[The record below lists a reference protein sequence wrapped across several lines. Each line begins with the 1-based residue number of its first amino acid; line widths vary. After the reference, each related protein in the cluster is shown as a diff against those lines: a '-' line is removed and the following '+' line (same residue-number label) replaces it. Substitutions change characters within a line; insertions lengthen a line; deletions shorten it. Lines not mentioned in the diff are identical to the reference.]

1 MKRTHALHLAGLL
14 LLTTFGCVEQ
24 DPAFTVTPA
33 GGVRLVVAL
42 PRSLEAVPVAQVT
55 STVTHDGGPE
65 EAVPLSLTPDGGAS
79 WSADVEPVSSGEA
92 VGLRVDALDGA
103 GAVVATVS
111 LEEAVTL
118 PLQGE
123 ALVVMVPHPAATLPG
138 PGNTAPRIHAVVAS
152 KARASFGE
160 QVQLRAWAS
169 DLEPTDTLTYA
180 WSSSSGALDCA
191 GAACT
196 LTVLPEPDAGL
207 GPNKNIKDGLRVE
220 VRVTDVRGAV
230 STLQFRIGAGTV
242 GAEGALRDTRFNRWP
257 VAPVEAAPQPLAVGA
272 PFLVPTATTDEDGL
286 SDPLTYAWTSTCAGS
301 FDNDTLATPVFT
313 PSAEPANCGCQL
325 NAAVSDPF
333 GGSVTQTV
341 NLCVRQSAPP
351 VLGATS
357 QSAPGARAGERVTFT
372 VAATDPRS
380 EPLTFT
386 WTTNTGAVGTAAGSG
401 TTSTVDWTQ
410 LSCVPPDVTPTV
422 EVTVTNASG
431 ASVRHAFTVE
441 WTDRR
446 CGALAGACAFTL
458 APGKVTLSED
468 CVTQGPVF
476 IPDGFTFD
484 GAAHVLTAVEDP
496 AAAEHFQGAVL
507 RNRGPVASVRG
518 VTVTARS
525 LADVCDGGAARLR
538 GILLEGASGAVEDS
552 VVEAMHQAGNLSGC
566 QEGFAIE
573 VRNDAAGAAQVAVGL
588 RRNRVTGYQKAGLL
602 VAGKVDV
609 TVEDNIVEGG
619 GPVDSIARI
628 GIQLAYGVSGRVV
641 ANEVTGNAYTKAST
655 TGSGILVVGGAH
667 YGAGRALCHDLL
679 IQGNTVT
686 ENDVGIDLSQAEA
699 GFSAPAEPTRIQVLE
714 NLLSKATLTNG
725 AGVEKGY
732 QAALFDNGSA
742 NLLSLNRIS
751 GDGYDPAVYP
761 DEAYGVDVK
770 TVGSTR
776 EVAFA
781 TPARTVDAGACSEAL
796 VVQGRDTA
804 GNLASL
810 VDPTVALSASDAG
823 ATFHLQPDC
832 SDAAVVSVSLAGA
845 QREAVFYVRSGAVGV
860 LTVTATGDGVSETQ
874 DQTVR

>member
-1 MKRTHALHLAGLL
+1 MKRTHALHLAGLLL

-55 STVTHDGGPE
+55 STVTHGAGPE
-65 EAVPLSLTPDGGAS
+65 EAVPLSLTPEGGAS
-79 WSADVEPVSSGEA
+79 WSADVEPVNSGEA

-103 GAVVATVS
+103 GAVVATAR

-118 PLQGE
+118 AVYGE
-123 ALVVMVPHPAATLPG
+123 ALVVLVPHPAGAVAG
-138 PGNTAPRIHAVVAS
+138 PGNTAPRIHAAVAS
-152 KARASFGE
+152 KARADFGE
-160 QVQLRAWAS
+160 EVQLRAWAS
-169 DLEPTDTLTYA
+169 DLDPTDTLTYT
-180 WSSSSGALDCA
+180 WSSSSGSLDCA

-196 LTVLPEPDAGL
+196 LTVYAGNLAGL
-207 GPNKNIKDGLRVE
+207 SNQPNLKDGLQVE
-220 VRVTDVRGAV
+220 VRVTDARRAV

-242 GAEGALRDTRFNRWP
+242 GAVGSLEDTRFNRWP
-257 VAPVEAAPQPLAVGA
+257 VAPAEGEVRPLAVGA
-272 PFLVPTATTDEDGL
+272 PFLVPAATTDEDGP
-286 SDPLTYAWTSTCAGS
+286 SDPLTYAWSATCAGS
-301 FDNDTLATPVFT
+301 FDDVTRATPVFT
-313 PSAEPANCGCQL
+313 PSAEPEGCGCQL
-325 NAAVSDPF
+325 QGTVSDPF
-333 GGSVTQTV
+333 GGSVTHLV

-357 QSAPGARAGERVTFT
+357 QSAPSARAGERVTFT
-372 VAATDPRS
+372 VAATDPRA

-386 WTTNTGAVGTAAGSG
+386 WTTNTGALGTAGGSG

-431 ASVRHAFTVE
+431 TSVRHAFTVE

-496 AAAEHFQGAVL
+496 VAGEHFQGAVL

-525 LADVCDGGAARLR
+525 LLDVCDAGAARLR
-538 GILLEGASGAVEDS
+538 GIFLEGASGAVEDS
-552 VVEAMHQAGNLSGC
+552 VVEALHQAGNLSGC

-573 VRNDAAGAAQVAVGL
+573 VRNDAAGAAPVTVGL
-588 RRNRVTGYQKAGLL
+588 RRNRVTGYQKAG
-602 VAGKVDV
+602 VVVVGPVDV
-609 TVEDNIVEGG
+609 TAEDNIVEGG
-619 GPVDSIARI
+619 GPVEHIARI

-641 ANEVTGNAYTKAST
+641 ANEVTGNAYTKASA

-667 YGAGRALCHDLL
+667 YGAGRALCHDLR

-686 ENDVGIDLSQAEA
+686 ENDVGIDLSQAEG
-699 GFSAPAEPTRIQVLE
+699 GFSAPSEPTRIQVLE
-714 NLLSKATLTNG
+714 NLLSKEALTNG
-725 AGVEKGY
+725 QVY
-732 QAALFDNGSA
+732 QAAVFDNGSA
-742 NLLSLNRIS
+742 NLISLNRIS
-751 GDGYDPAVYP
+751 GDGYDPTVYP
-761 DEAYGVDVK
+761 DVAYGMDVK
-770 TVGSTR
+770 TVGSAR

-804 GNLASL
+804 GNLTSL